1 MNPSFAAEEIYQREQ
16 GTCGREGQHGQ
27 TTRYKGAEGQGE
39 AKERQYKISG
49 DRRKKLE
56 KRCTLD
62 QVILVIE
69 ILQMMMMVMMIMW
82 WWKWL

>member
-1 MNPSFAAEEIYQREQ
+1 MARPPDTKEQKARVRQKRGSIKYQETEE
-16 GTCGREGQHGQ
+16 
-27 TTRYKGAEGQGE
+27 
-39 AKERQYKISG
+39 
-49 DRRKKLE
+49 KKLE